1 MRPRSEVLGGH
12 EFGWLFQCLFVSP
25 SLTLHPQDAPGS
37 CHFLALGQS
46 SGLMAWEEWS
56 FIQFSSPLPGSLVFS
71 ISACSY
77 CPHLGP
83 PSLSFCALGGL
94 FSHRLLAM
102 AGNRGPSSLFLP
114 PTLPRYILPFI
125 SCKVIPLGI
134 YTQYTSS
141 SYQHVRSVSNL

>member
-1 MRPRSEVLGGH
+1 MPVCLTVSDIASSGCPWFLPL
-12 EFGWLFQCLFVSP
+12 FGSGAVIRI
-25 SLTLHPQDAPGS
+25 D
-37 CHFLALGQS
+37 ALGRMELRPVFLPS
-46 SGLMAWEEWS
+46 SEKLGL
-56 FIQFSSPLPGSLVFS
+56 QYFSLQLLPSPW
-71 ISACSY
+71 
-77 CPHLGP
+77 P

-125 SCKVIPLGI
+125 SCKVIPLRI